1 MSRAPRPGRPP
12 LWLLGLVL
20 GFLVALWVLREALMP
35 FFVAMVLAYLL
46 LPLVERLARRVRRP
60 LAVLAVLAVTGGL
73 LALVL
78 WLLVPWLVDQAARM
92 VDSMPAW
99 RRAIEARVGPWME
112 THPWLAQK
120 VRDGIEGFDPMV
132 LVSGLR
138 TAGAGVLQWFL
149 RAVALVLVPVI
160 LYFLLMDG
168 HLALRALE
176 DLIPP
181 RHRERVGRM
190 AAEIHRRLGG
200 YIRGQVGVALA
211 MSLLQGIG
219 LAVMGVPYAWLLGL
233 VAGFSNFVPY
243 SPYITALPPALLL
256 LGLGGASPLK
266 LVVAVV
272 VFAGI
277 QKAEALYFTPVWV
290 GRSSSLHPLEVLLAV
305 LAFGFAFG
313 LLGLVFAVPLMIV
326 VKVAFEELRKDYQD
340 LTWFRGE

>member
-1 MSRAPRPGRPP
+1 VSRPPRPGRPP
-12 LWLLGLVL
+12 LWLLGIAI

-60 LAVLAVLAVTGGL
+60 LAVLSILAVAGGL

-78 WLLVPWLVDQAARM
+78 WLLVPWLLDQLGRL
-92 VDSMPAW
+92 VDSVPVW
-99 RRAIEARVGPWME
+99 RGAIEARVGPWLQN
-112 THPWLAQK
+112 HPWIAQK
-120 VRDGIEGFDPMV
+120 LREGIEAFDPMV
-132 LVSGLR
+132 LVTGLR
-138 TAGAGVLQWFL
+138 NAGVGLLQWFL
-149 RAVALVLVPVI
+149 RAVSLVLVPVI

-168 HLALRALE
+168 HLALKALE
-176 DLIPP
+176 GLIPP

-211 MSLLQGIG
+211 MSVLQGIG
-219 LAVMGVPYAWLLGL
+219 LAVLGVPYAWLLGL

-256 LGLGGASPLK
+256 LGLGGAGALK
-266 LVVAVV
+266 LLGAVV
-272 VFAGI
+272 VFAVI

-290 GRSSSLHPLEVLLAV
+290 GRSSNLHPLEVLLAV

-326 VKVAFEELRKDYQD
+326 VKVAFEELRRDYKD
-340 LTWFRGE
+340 LAWFRGE

>member
-1 MSRAPRPGRPP
+1 MSRPPRPGRPP
-12 LWLLGLVL
+12 LWLLGIAL

-60 LAVLAVLAVTGGL
+60 LAVLTVLTATGGL
-73 LALVL
+73 LTLLL
-78 WLLVPWLVDQAARM
+78 WALVPWLADQLGRLI
-92 VDSMPAW
+92 DSIPTW
-99 RRAIEARVGPWME
+99 RQAIEARLGPWLQS
-112 THPWLAQK
+112 HPWLAHK
-120 VRDGIEGFDPMV
+120 LREGIEAFDPMV

-138 TAGAGVLQWFL
+138 SAGAGVLQWFL

-168 HLALRALE
+168 HLALKALE

-200 YIRGQVGVALA
+200 YIRGQMGVALA
-211 MSLLQGIG
+211 MSVLQGIG
-219 LAVMGVPYAWLLGL
+219 LAVLGVPYAWLLGL

-256 LGLGGASPLK
+256 LGLGGASLLK
-266 LVVAVV
+266 LVAAVL

-290 GRSSSLHPLEVLLAV
+290 GRASNLHPLEVLLAV

-326 VKVAFEELRKDYQD
+326 VKVAFEELRRDYQG

>member
-1 MSRAPRPGRPP
+1 
-12 LWLLGLVL
+12 
-20 GFLVALWVLREALMP
+20 MP

-60 LAVLAVLAVTGGL
+60 LAVLGVLVAAGGF
-73 LALVL
+73 LALLL
-78 WLLVPWLVDQAARM
+78 WLLVPWVVDQMARM
-92 VDSMPAW
+92 VDSIPTW
-99 RRAIEARVGPWME
+99 RRAIEVRVGPWMQN
-112 THPWLAQK
+112 HPWLAQK

-132 LVSGLR
+132 LVAGLR
-138 TAGAGVLQWFL
+138 SAGAGVLQWFL

-200 YIRGQVGVALA
+200 YIRGQMGVALA
-211 MSLLQGIG
+211 MSVLQGIG

-256 LGLGGASPLK
+256 LGLGGAGGIK
-266 LVVAVV
+266 LVALVV

-277 QKAEALYFTPVWV
+277 QKMEALYFTPVWV
-290 GRSSSLHPLEVLLAV
+290 GRASNLHPLEVLLAV

-326 VKVAFEELRKDYQD
+326 VKVAFEELRRDYQD
-340 LTWFRGE
+340 LSWFRGE